1 MRLSYTLLIIAV
13 FVSSGNAVATTNGR
27 TTELSAMAS
36 PNAVASV
43 DTAVGGEKRSL
54 RYHNNEGLEDESDDE
69 ALLEE
74 EERKYTNMFS
84 TTKLD
89 EMLNGTKMMSRFRK
103 WKARGYNTYNLPAVT
118 QKDKYTWIRQ
128 KYRDFLYHN

>member
-1 MRLSYTLLIIAV
+1 
-13 FVSSGNAVATTNGR
+13 
-27 TTELSAMAS
+27 MAS

-54 RYHNNEGLEDESDDE
+54 RYHKNKGLEDESDDE

-103 WKARGYNTYNLPAVT
+103 WKARGYNTYNLLAVT